1 MMCYVSYLKTFKSF
15 MMKYTN
21 WFSRP
26 VLDLQHI
33 KKIRWL
39 AVTVLCSMFGMHVCS
54 TVGHIQTCFS
64 HLIFLTSPFK
74 RRKQGYIDNITCK
87 NMERQI
93 SLLLFVSF
101 LIKLLFF
108 NWIFFKLS
116 GTLHITRC
124 IWRNHLWKFP
134 LWHSKNIWYVCLVW
148 ERKWSTPV

>member
-1 MMCYVSYLKTFKSF
+1 MRFKKAKSINWHFVIVYILDRISFSYIQLIDFKFCFSEDHMMCYVSYLKTFKSF

-108 NWIFFKLS
+108 NWIFF
-116 GTLHITRC
+116 
-124 IWRNHLWKFP
+124 
-134 LWHSKNIWYVCLVW
+134 
-148 ERKWSTPV
+148 

>member
-1 MMCYVSYLKTFKSF
+1 MRFKKAESINWHFGIVHILDRISFSYIQLIDWSF
-15 MMKYTN
+15 QILFFWRSY
-21 WFSRP
+21 
-26 VLDLQHI
+26 D
-33 KKIRWL
+33 
-39 AVTVLCSMFGMHVCS
+39 VLCELPEDFQELHDEVHKLIFKTCLRLATHKEDKVIGCDCPLQYVGMHVCS

-108 NWIFFKLS
+108 NWIFF
-116 GTLHITRC
+116 
-124 IWRNHLWKFP
+124 
-134 LWHSKNIWYVCLVW
+134 
-148 ERKWSTPV
+148 